1 MIEIYDCQDS
11 AVESAK
17 AEDSIDDLNLTER
30 SEFEDDDKILF
41 SKIGKSEIAI
51 DKVLSNLLVNQEYST
66 YWNIILQ
73 ENEEGDNAAVFQSG
87 DTADDVF
94 SHGSNKLMM
103 DPQSMRNLVQI
114 KGKLH
119 LVFSA

>member
-1 MIEIYDCQDS
+1 MIPTDAKKVMIEIYDCQDS

-66 YWNIILQ
+66 Y
-73 ENEEGDNAAVFQSG
+73 
-87 DTADDVF
+87 
-94 SHGSNKLMM
+94 
-103 DPQSMRNLVQI
+103 
-114 KGKLH
+114 
-119 LVFSA
+119 